1 MKELFFLLIAILTV
15 FFFLRSLGWYGF
27 VLFGVSVF
35 FIGAVSYFI
44 AVNAPPVFITLL
56 FATALVSAILLALLN
71 DGWYKASGKVFRA
84 VDNKID
90 AQAGKDLDE
99 AIAKHERI
107 HGKFMDNTNEPA
119 EFIANW
125 ETNPAAG
132 NPKFGKSEK
141 KSSWL

>member
-1 MKELFFLLIAILTV
+1 
-15 FFFLRSLGWYGF
+15 

-44 AVNAPPVFITLL
+44 AVDAPTVFVTLL

-84 VDNKID
+84 VDDRID
-90 AQAGKDLDE
+90 AQAGKDLDD
-99 AIAKHERI
+99 AVAKHERI
-107 HGKFMDNTNEPA
+107 HGKFRDNTNEPA
-119 EFIANW
+119 EFFENW

-132 NPKFGKSEK
+132 NPKFGKYEK
-141 KSSWL
+141 KKSR